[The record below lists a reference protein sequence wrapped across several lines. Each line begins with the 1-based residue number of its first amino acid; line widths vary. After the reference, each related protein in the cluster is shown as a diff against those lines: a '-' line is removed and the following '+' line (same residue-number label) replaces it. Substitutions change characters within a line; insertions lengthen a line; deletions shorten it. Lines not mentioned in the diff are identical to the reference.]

1 MKANSNNMNTL
12 TMLQQKWT
20 CLINENNIKQKTP
33 GPHWV
38 SGEVLHFPFHILSK
52 ATKPP
57 LKTRASSR
65 MSWFKFRSSPH
76 NIINEIKIFIPDAI
90 TENTVFITYR

>member
-33 GPHWV
+33 GPH
-38 SGEVLHFPFHILSK
+38 
-52 ATKPP
+52 
-57 LKTRASSR
+57 
-65 MSWFKFRSSPH
+65 
-76 NIINEIKIFIPDAI
+76 
-90 TENTVFITYR
+90 